1 LNTFAPNTSIDIIF
15 FDFDGTLVDSAAIKR
30 NCFYSV
36 FPNTPECRSTI
47 SAVLLENRE
56 ASRYEVIPRMIEEM
70 LSKGL
75 PVLQGTTVEIAI
87 ETYTSQVLA
96 AVLACDEMPGAG
108 RLLHAL
114 STRCSIC
121 IVSNTPE
128 SDLRNLVKARKWHRL
143 VRSVDGYPCR
153 KSDIIRDRLSGFGF
167 SPNRALVV
175 GDGRSDEEAAEAN
188 GCAFYEIAYSGD
200 LLRLAATLGIE
211 NVC

>member
-1 LNTFAPNTSIDIIF
+1 MNTFAPNTSIDVVF

-36 FPNTPECRSTI
+36 FPNTPECRSVV
-47 SAVLLENRE
+47 SAVLFENPE

-75 PVLQGTTVEIAI
+75 PLLQGRTVEIAI
-87 ETYTSQVLA
+87 ETYTNQVLA
-96 AVLACDEMPGAG
+96 AVMACDEMPGAG
-108 RLLHAL
+108 RLLAAL
-114 STRCSIC
+114 SARCTIC
-121 IVSNTPE
+121 IASNTPE
-128 SDLRNLVKARKWHRL
+128 SDLRKLVEARNWHELVK
-143 VRSVDGYPCR
+143 SIDGYPRR

-175 GDGRSDEEAAEAN
+175 GDGRSDEEAAGAN
-188 GCAFYEIAYSGD
+188 GCVFYKIVRSGD
-200 LLRLAATLGIE
+200 LLRLAAMLEIE

>member
-1 LNTFAPNTSIDIIF
+1 LNTFAPNTSIDAIF

-36 FPNTPECRSTI
+36 FPNTPECRSI
-47 SAVLLENRE
+47 VSAVLFHYPES
-56 ASRYEVIPRMIEEM
+56 SRYEVVPRMIEEM

-75 PVLQGTTVEIAI
+75 LPGTTAESVI
-87 ETYTSQVLA
+87 ESYTNQVLA
-96 AVLACDEMPGAG
+96 AVMACDEMPGAG

-128 SDLRNLVKARKWHRL
+128 SDLRKLVKARKWHGL
-143 VRSVDGYPCR
+143 VRSIDGYPRR
-153 KSDIIRDRLSGFGF
+153 KTEIIRARLSGFGV

-175 GDGRSDEEAAEAN
+175 GDGRGDEEAAQAN
-188 GCAFYEIAYSGD
+188 ECAFYKIAHSGD